1 MKPQPAHSS
10 SIPFYRGES
19 REALAQ
25 ALADQVAGELGA
37 AIAARGQASL
47 VVSGGSTPLLFFVA
61 LEAKPLDW
69 SKVTVTLADERFVD
83 PSHKDSNERLLR
95 EHLLTGG
102 ARFISLRYPPVEQTV
117 PSPGNQEGEQT
128 VPSPIRGGGLGR
140 GPYTARRREILAN
153 AKELR
158 KRTTDAE
165 KIIWSVLRRSQMGG
179 YKFRRQYSIGSYV
192 ADFACLEK
200 QLIIELD
207 GGQHSEQQSYDQKRD
222 TFLREAG
229 FTVLRFWNN
238 EVIDNL
244 DGVIE
249 VIWQTLQAPLLSSPR
264 KRVEGTIPSPAYPRK
279 QGEETTPSLPPACGG
294 DVRGSGEELGKG
306 HPSPLEQTAHA
317 ADAALRTIPLP
328 FDVVILG
335 MGDDAHTASLFPHHP
350 QLKAALDPAQA
361 QLCLPIT
368 DSPKPPPERL
378 TLTFNA
384 LTNAR
389 RLYVHITGE
398 AKKPVAERAI
408 ARHDPQA
415 MPISAFLHQARAPIA
430 IWWAA

>member
-47 VVSGGSTPLLFFVA
+47 VVSGGSTPLLFFEA

-117 PSPGNQEGEQT
+117 PSPGNREGEQT
-128 VPSPIRGGGLGR
+128 VPSPI
-140 GPYTARRREILAN
+140 
-153 AKELR
+153 
-158 KRTTDAE
+158 
-165 KIIWSVLRRSQMGG
+165 
-179 YKFRRQYSIGSYV
+179 
-192 ADFACLEK
+192 
-200 QLIIELD
+200 
-207 GGQHSEQQSYDQKRD
+207 H
-222 TFLREAG
+222 
-229 FTVLRFWNN
+229 
-238 EVIDNL
+238 
-244 DGVIE
+244 
-249 VIWQTLQAPLLSSPR
+249 
-264 KRVEGTIPSPAYPRK
+264 
-279 QGEETTPSLPPACGG
+279 
-294 DVRGSGEELGKG
+294 GEELGKG
-306 HPSPLEQTAHA
+306 HTSPLEQTADA

-415 MPISAFLHQARAPIA
+415 MPISAFFHQARAPIA